1 MTARRA
7 RFRISTTGCAA
18 GLLAA
23 LCLCPPPVAADELTL
38 SSVGGGIVVSGRYL
52 GYDGTYLRVE
62 TAAGPVTMDYSR
74 VTCDGA
80 ACPDP
85 DAGVAQWRLV
95 GAARM
100 GEVLLPAL
108 VEGFAV
114 SEGYSLRRE
123 EVGPL
128 DFDYV
133 LTDPAAE
140 AARLR
145 IEFRLSDTD
154 GGFSD
159 LLSGRADV
167 AMAVR
172 EIRPE
177 ERQAALEAGLGDL
190 GAPERARIV
199 ALDGLVPVVSAAQE
213 RTEIDIAHL
222 AAAFAG
228 EIANWSRIGGPDIP
242 LTLHLPP
249 AQEGH
254 VQGFVDRVVR
264 LTGKELA
271 PGVVHH
277 PDALSVAEAVAR
289 DPGALGVVPYRL
301 GGDARPLAIGGSCG
315 RGMMADLQS
324 LKTEDY
330 PLTMPLFLYL
340 PERRLPP
347 VAADFVAWLRGG
359 RAQFIVRRAGFADL
373 GTEPIPVAA
382 QGERF
387 AAAITEAGPEVGLAD
402 LQQMVRTL
410 GTRQRLST
418 TFRFELGSTRLDA
431 QSRSNVYQLAREI
444 LDGVHDGDVLMLAGF
459 SDGVGPAVANRGLA
473 AARAETVLRALVD
486 ALGGSLP
493 REVRVRTVAFGEALP
508 MGCDDTEW
516 GRQINRRVEL
526 WVEG

>member
-1 MTARRA
+1 
-7 RFRISTTGCAA
+7 
-18 GLLAA
+18 
-23 LCLCPPPVAADELTL
+23 
-38 SSVGGGIVVSGRYL
+38 VVC
-52 GYDGTYLRVE
+52 E
-62 TAAGPVTMDYSR
+62 
-74 VTCDGA
+74 GA

-85 DAGVAQWRLV
+85 DAAIAEWRLV

-108 VEGFAV
+108 VEGFALD
-114 SEGYSLRRE
+114 EGYAVRRE
-123 EVGPL
+123 EDGPL
-128 DFDYV
+128 RFDYV
-133 LTDPAAE
+133 LADQVSE
-140 AARLR
+140 ADRLR
-145 IEFRLSDTD
+145 LEFRLSDTD
-154 GGFSD
+154 GGFAD

-172 EIRPE
+172 EIRPA
-177 ERQAALEAGLGDL
+177 ERQAALDAGLGDL
-190 GAPERARIV
+190 GAPDRARIV

-213 RTEIDIAHL
+213 RAEIDIAHL

-228 EIANWSRIGGPDIP
+228 EIRNWSEIGGPDLP
-242 LTLHLPP
+242 LSLHLPP
-249 AQEGH
+249 ADEGH

-264 LTGKELA
+264 LTGGELA

-277 PDALSVAEAVAR
+277 SDATEVAAVVAG
-289 DPGALGVVPYRL
+289 DPGALGVLPYRL
-301 GGDARPLAIGGSCG
+301 AGDARPLAISGSCG
-315 RGMMADLQS
+315 RAIMADLQS

-347 VAADFVAWLRGG
+347 VAEKFVAWLRGE

-373 GTEPIPVAA
+373 GAEPIPVAA

-387 AAAITEAGPEVGLAD
+387 AAAIAEAGPEVGLAD
-402 LQQMVRTL
+402 LQRMVRTL

-459 SDGVGPAVANRGLA
+459 SDGVGPAVANQGLA
-473 AARAETVLRALVD
+473 AARAETVLRALVT
-486 ALGGSLP
+486 ALGGALP
-493 REVRVRTVAFGEALP
+493 QQVRVRTVAFGEAMP